1 MPTGSGTS
9 IVTRVHRT
17 TTTAALL
24 VTVAVSALTG
34 CVTVRHTAA
43 PGPPPSAAPSQQ
55 SAPRTDGSASPRVV
69 QAPAREALE
78 MVGPSEDPAPAPKP
92 ASPGAPGPLAPGHS
106 PTRAAA
112 PPAQPP
118 GAHHPAQAPPRTS
131 QRVPADVCDLGRE
144 YGGWRGNSPESKI
157 CEQTYGRH

>member
-1 MPTGSGTS
+1 MPTGSQTS
-9 IVTRVHRT
+9 IVARVHRT
-17 TTTAALL
+17 TTATALL

-43 PGPPPSAAPSQQ
+43 PGPPPSASPAQQ
-55 SAPRTDGSASPRVV
+55 PAPRTDGSASPRVV

-78 MVGPSEDPAPAPKP
+78 MVGPSQDPAATPGPAPH
-92 ASPGAPGPLAPGHS
+92 GHQ
-106 PTRAAA
+106 AA
-112 PPAQPP
+112 PPPAHPAAPP
-118 GAHHPAQAPPRTS
+118 RARPPQAHRLAQAPPRTS

>member
-1 MPTGSGTS
+1 M
-9 IVTRVHRT
+9 HRT

-43 PGPPPSAAPSQQ
+43 PGPPPGAAPSLQP
-55 SAPRTDGSASPRVV
+55 APRTDGSASPRVV

-78 MVGPSEDPAPAPKP
+78 MVGPSKGPAPAPTAAP
-92 ASPGAPGPLAPGHS
+92 HGSP
-106 PTRAAA
+106 AA
-112 PPAQPP
+112 PPPTHPPAPPRPQPP
-118 GAHHPAQAPPRTS
+118 RAHRLPQAPPRTS

-144 YGGWRGNSPESKI
+144 YGGWRGNSPESEI
-157 CEQTYGRH
+157 CERTYGHH